1 VTRSAS
7 LAEQPQPS
15 AQPASSVTSRN
26 STGLPARCLHCDTA
40 LPGQPRPRGGR
51 KPRYCTE
58 ACKARA
64 YRARQLAAWAR
75 PPEEVTLPSTAA
87 GPVRPRNRDPP
98 PDRRARRHPRRH
110 RQRPARTVRDRRQP
124 QAAPRHHQ
132 ETEQAHQRTGR
143 PCSRGKPALKHHV
156 TKPAPGRM
164 RETGRHDDRT
174 SPTSLT

>member
-1 VTRSAS
+1 MTRSAS

-64 YRARQLAAWAR
+64 YRARQLTAWAR
-75 PPEEVTLPSTAA
+75 PPEEVTLPATAA
-87 GPVRPRNRDPP
+87 ARYARATEIHRQISELVTTLADIASGQQALFESTTTSKPVRTTIKKLNKLTSELAALAAAASPR
-98 PDRRARRHPRRH
+98 
-110 RQRPARTVRDRRQP
+110 
-124 QAAPRHHQ
+124 
-132 ETEQAHQRTGR
+132 
-143 PCSRGKPALKHHV
+143 
-156 TKPAPGRM
+156 
-164 RETGRHDDRT
+164 
-174 SPTSLT
+174 

>member
-1 VTRSAS
+1 MTRSAS

-87 GPVRPRNRDPP
+87 ARYA
-98 PDRRARRHPRRH
+98 RATEIH
-110 RQRPARTVRDRRQP
+110 RQIGELVATLADTASGQHALFET
-124 QAAPRHHQ
+124 AASRKPPRHHQ

-143 PCSRGKPALKHHV
+143 PCSRGKPALKRHV
-156 TKPAPGRM
+156 TKPAPARM